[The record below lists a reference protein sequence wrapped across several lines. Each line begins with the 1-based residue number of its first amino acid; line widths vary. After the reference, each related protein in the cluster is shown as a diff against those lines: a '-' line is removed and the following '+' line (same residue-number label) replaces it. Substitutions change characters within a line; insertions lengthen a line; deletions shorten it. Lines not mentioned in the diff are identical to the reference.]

1 MLNQLAPDF
10 EAKMENGNSV
20 KLSDYNGKK
29 LLLYFYPRDNTPGCT
44 KQACSL
50 RDKMSD
56 LSNANISVLGVS
68 KNSAKSHLN
77 FIEKYQLNFPLIVDA
92 ELELHKK
99 YHAKDFLRT
108 KRIAYLI
115 DESGKII
122 KIFDKIKVN
131 SFAQD
136 VLNSIHE

>member
-10 EAKMENGNSV
+10 ETKIENGDSV
-20 KLSDYNGKK
+20 KLSDYNRKK

-50 RDKMSD
+50 RDTMSD
-56 LSNANISVLGVS
+56 LRSANISVLGVS

-77 FIEKYQLNFPLIVDA
+77 FIEKYQLTFPLVVDS

-99 YHAKDFLRT
+99 YNAVDLLRT